1 MLHRLKQGE
10 NAEIA
15 AGKEIKLPG
24 EKVYT
29 PDKQGIPD
37 EKQAWARFIAG
48 DEEAFAAIYNTYF
61 EELCHF
67 GVQYVS
73 QPQVEDCVQD
83 LFIDLRQKRKKLP
96 AIKSS
101 IRLFLFQC
109 LKRRILNLKKG
120 DRKERLFQESFD
132 FSLPHESLVIF
143 HQEQKERME
152 KLDKALRSLDARQ
165 REAVYYYFYKGMDY
179 EEVRKLMG
187 YQNLKSA
194 RNLIYKVIKVL
205 RKHF

>member
-1 MLHRLKQGE
+1 MLHRLKYRENHGE
-10 NAEIA
+10 GESLSDGRAEGRMP
-15 AGKEIKLPG
+15 GKRE
-24 EKVYT
+24 
-29 PDKQGIPD
+29 IPD
-37 EKQAWARFIAG
+37 EKQSWNGFIAG
-48 DEEAFAAIYNTYF
+48 DETAFADIYNAYF

-73 QPQVEDCVQD
+73 LAQAEDCIQD

-120 DRKERLFQESFD
+120 SRKESLFRESFE

-152 KLDKALRSLDARQ
+152 KLDKALHSLDARQ

-179 EEVRKLMG
+179 EELRELMG
-187 YQNLKSA
+187 YRNVKSA
-194 RNLIYKVIKVL
+194 RNLIYRVISIL

>member
-1 MLHRLKQGE
+1 MLHRLKHEELQKE
-10 NAEIA
+10 NKDIST
-15 AGKEIKLPG
+15 GRRISSL
-24 EKVYT
+24 
-29 PDKQGIPD
+29 PDKKPEIPD
-37 EKQAWARFIAG
+37 EKQTWERFLEGDEGAFIA
-48 DEEAFAAIYNTYF
+48 IYDTYF

-67 GVQYVS
+67 GIQYVS
-73 QPQVEDCVQD
+73 LTQVEDCIQD

-96 AIKSS
+96 GIKNS

-120 DRKERLFQESFD
+120 NRREGVFHESFE

-152 KLDKALRSLDARQ
+152 KLDRALRSLDAKQ

-179 EEVRKLMG
+179 GEIRKLMG
-187 YQNLKSA
+187 YRNVKSV
-194 RNLIYKVIKVL
+194 RNLIYRVVKVL
-205 RKHF
+205 RTHF